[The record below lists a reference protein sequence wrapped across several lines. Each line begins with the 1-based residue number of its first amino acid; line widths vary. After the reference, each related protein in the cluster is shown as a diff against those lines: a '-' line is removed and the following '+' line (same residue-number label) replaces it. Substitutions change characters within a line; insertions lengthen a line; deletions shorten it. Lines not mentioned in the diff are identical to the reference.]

1 MLTKIPLGRIAAE
14 LAALSLHSE
23 APLPLLQVA
32 VHPVDLVLL
41 VDLVKVVPLRPLMP
55 LTRDIPT
62 VVVDGGI
69 TGRFGRK
76 SG

>member
-1 MLTKIPLGRIAAE
+1 MQLPLLVR
-14 LAALSLHSE
+14 LPQQLLPP
-23 APLPLLQVA
+23 PLPLLQVA